1 MSRSPYLRT
10 RTIDGGAIALVRKAD
25 AFTVNVWTES
35 DDSFRDVEIAE
46 HRDSPATRRRALS
59 TARELYLWIVET
71 GIGARELV
79 DVMEPAA

>member
-10 RTIDGGAIALVRKAD
+10 RSIDGGAVALVRRAD

-35 DDSFRDVEIAE
+35 DDSFRDVEIAG
-46 HRDSPATRRRALS
+46 HGNTPATRRRALA

-71 GIGARELV
+71 GIGARELA